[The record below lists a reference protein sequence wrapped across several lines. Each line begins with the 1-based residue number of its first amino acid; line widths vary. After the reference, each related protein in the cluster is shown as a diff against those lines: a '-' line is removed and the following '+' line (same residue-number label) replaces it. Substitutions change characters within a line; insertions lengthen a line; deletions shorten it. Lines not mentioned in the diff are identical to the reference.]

1 MNKDSHAGIVGRFIA
16 LSCRRAACLS
26 GTRATQTILTHPRK
40 AGATQLSR
48 RGVFVAIGAA
58 LLAVAALS
66 VGATWLAAK
75 QGLLP
80 GAAASEVAGA
90 DPRVTRESLSLMA
103 ARIGEMQAQIAPPR
117 VSDFKSQPSR
127 GGPAGAF
134 SRPMSMPEIQSE
146 LNRLTRSAD
155 QRTDYLSV
163 LESTLMDRQIH
174 AKMMPTVRPV
184 ATGYDSSGFG
194 TRIDPFTGR
203 RTQKDG
209 VDFVGPV
216 GTPIVAAAG
225 GVVVASEFHHEYGN
239 MIDIDHGNGLKT
251 RYAHA
256 SKVFVKVG
264 DIVKAG
270 ERIALIGRTG
280 RATGP
285 HLHFEVHVN
294 DVPQNPV
301 AFLEN
306 AGQPKMAA
314 NKAPA
319 KVAAADI
326 GKSMTAAGH

>member
-1 MNKDSHAGIVGRFIA
+1 MQI
-16 LSCRRAACLS
+16 
-26 GTRATQTILTHPRK
+26 ILIHPRK
-40 AGATQLSR
+40 AGATHLSR
-48 RGVFVAIGAA
+48 RGVFVTIGAA

-66 VGATWLAAK
+66 VGGTWLAAK

-80 GAAASEVAGA
+80 GAAAPEVAGA
-90 DPRVTRESLSLMA
+90 DQRVTRENLNLMA
-103 ARIGEMQAQIAPPR
+103 ARIGEMQAQIARLDALGARVSGLAGVPPR
-117 VSDFKSQPSR
+117 EFDFKSQPSR

-146 LNRLTRSAD
+146 LSRLTRSAD
-155 QRTDYLSV
+155 QRNDYLSV

-203 RTQKDG
+203 RTQHDG

>member
-1 MNKDSHAGIVGRFIA
+1 MQI
-16 LSCRRAACLS
+16 
-26 GTRATQTILTHPRK
+26 ILIHPRK
-40 AGATQLSR
+40 AGAVHLTR
-48 RGVFVAIGAA
+48 RQVAAVMVGA
-58 LLAVAALS
+58 LLSVAALS
-66 VGATWLAAK
+66 GGATWLAVK
-75 QGLLP
+75 QGLVP
-80 GAAASEVAGA
+80 GVTAAATPGA
-90 DPRVTRESLSLMA
+90 DPRVTRDNLNLMA
-103 ARIGEMQAQIAPPR
+103 ARIGEMQAQMVRLDALGARVSGLAGVPPR
-117 VSDFKSQPSR
+117 EFDFKSQPGR
-127 GGPAGAF
+127 GGPEGAF

-146 LNRLTRSAD
+146 LERLTRSAD
-155 QRTDYLSV
+155 QRNDYLSV

-203 RTQKDG
+203 RTQHDG
-209 VDFVGPV
+209 VDFVAPV

-225 GVVVASEFHHEYGN
+225 GVVVASEFHHDYGN
-239 MIDIDHGNGLKT
+239 MIDVDHGNGLKT

-270 ERIALIGRTG
+270 ERIALVGRTG
-280 RATGP
+280 RATGA

-306 AGQPKMAA
+306 AGQPKLAA
-314 NKAPA
+314 NKVSGQQ
-319 KVAAADI
+319 VAAADI
-326 GKSMTAAGH
+326 GKSMAAAGH